1 MENKTSLRQLAKQLG
16 VSASYLSQVKN
27 GKRPPSQKLVSN
39 LLYRATTRPHFQ
51 SAALP
56 PELPRHQGYCRFS
69 SILVSSKYIRDCLT
83 TALSKGVPDQLLAWS
98 TGLDQRYVGST
109 KGAFLR

>member
-27 GKRPPSQKLVSN
+27 GKRPPGQKLLSN
-39 LLYRATTRPHFQ
+39 PLYRATARPHFQ

-56 PELPRHQGYCRFS
+56 PELPRHHGYCRFS
-69 SILVSSKYIRDCLT
+69 PVPVSSKYIRDCLIA
-83 TALSKGVPDQLLAWS
+83 ALSGEIPNGLLAQG
-98 TGLDQRYVGST
+98 TRLDQGDVGST